1 MSKFIKNEFN
11 ENGTQVVVHDVIKD
25 SKTLRLV
32 VVGKVITDKDLDKIK
47 KTMAHYQL
55 NNYTLKV
62 IQGSQSDSLMMIG
75 KYMNMIDNQTN
86 YTQIIQNQEGRIKSL
101 EDNLHG
107 YVKYEKMSQTLSPQ
121 LKILF
126 PEIHTIT
133 LQRVVQASTDT
144 TKIYSYVI
152 AVVGLYDKKQLK
164 KNEMDKFSKW
174 IKTYVSSDSIRIIA
188 TPQLK

>member
-1 MSKFIKNEFN
+1 
-11 ENGTQVVVHDVIKD
+11 
-25 SKTLRLV
+25 
-32 VVGKVITDKDLDKIK
+32 
-47 KTMAHYQL
+47 
-55 NNYTLKV
+55 
-62 IQGSQSDSLMMIG
+62 
-75 KYMNMIDNQTN
+75 MIDNQTN